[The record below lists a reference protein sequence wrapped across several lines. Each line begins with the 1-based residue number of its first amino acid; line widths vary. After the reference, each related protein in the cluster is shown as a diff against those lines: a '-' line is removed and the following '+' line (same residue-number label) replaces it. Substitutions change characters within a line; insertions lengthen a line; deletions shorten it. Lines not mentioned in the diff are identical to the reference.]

1 MSNLDKV
8 LADFKGGKFVVV
20 TDDENRENEADLI
33 LLAEKATAE
42 NIGFMV
48 RYTSGVICGII
59 NEETAKR
66 LKLPLMVKRNEDNHN
81 TAFTVTVDAIAG
93 RSTGIPAEERANT
106 LRALADAKSLP
117 TDFARPGHVFPLIS
131 APGGLHERRGHTEA
145 SMALCE
151 LTNSNPSAVLSEL
164 VNDDGSMMRGGQIT
178 EFAKQHGLEIISIDE
193 LARAL
198 PAKKSVEASKIE
210 WANLPLENA
219 EWQISTYISPTGAE
233 HAILKFAD
241 SPKNQPL
248 VRVHSECLTG
258 DVFGSKRCDCGP
270 QLQEAI
276 QLIEENGHG
285 YIVYIRDHEGRG
297 IGLAEKI
304 RAYVLQDSGQDT
316 VQANV
321 SIGQP
326 IDDRTYED
334 AAEILHRLKI
344 TSLTLLTNN
353 PEKIS
358 AIRSAG
364 IEVSVAPLEVIA
376 NKHNQKYLETKR
388 DKLNHALGAL

>member
-8 LADFKGGKFVVV
+8 LADFKAGKFVGV

-33 LLAEKATAE
+33 LLADKATAE

-106 LRALADAKSLP
+106 LRALADANSVP

-131 APGGLHERRGHTEA
+131 ASGGLHERRGHTEA

-164 VNDDGSMMRGGQIT
+164 VNDDGSMMRGAQIT

-198 PAKKSVEASKIE
+198 PTKKSVEVSKIE
-210 WANLPLENA
+210 WASLPLENA

-233 HAILKFAD
+233 HAILKFANT
-241 SPKNQPL
+241 PKSQPL

-276 QLIEENGHG
+276 SLIENNGHG
-285 YIVYIRDHEGRG
+285 YVIYIRDHEGRG

-326 IDDRTYED
+326 VDDRTYED
-334 AAEILHRLKI
+334 AAEILHRLQI

-353 PEKIS
+353 PEKI
-358 AIRSAG
+358 AALKAAG
-364 IEVSVAPLEVIA
+364 ITVTVAPLEVIA

>member
-1 MSNLDKV
+1 MSNLEKV
-8 LADFKGGKFVVV
+8 LSEFKAGKFIVV

-33 LLAEKATAE
+33 LLADKATPE

-48 RYTSGVICGII
+48 RHTSGVICGII
-59 NEETAKR
+59 TEETAKK
-66 LKLPLMVKRNEDNHN
+66 LKLPLMVKRNEDNHT

-93 RSTGIPAEERANT
+93 RSTGIPAAERANT
-106 LRALADAKSLP
+106 LRALASASSLP

-131 APGGLHERRGHTEA
+131 VAGGLHQRRGHTEA

-151 LTNSNPSAVLSEL
+151 LTGSNPCAVLSEL
-164 VNDDGSMMRGGQIT
+164 VNDDGSMMRGSQIT
-178 EFAKQHGLEIISIDE
+178 EFAKAHDLEVISIDE
-193 LARAL
+193 LSRVL
-198 PAKKSVEASKIE
+198 PEKKSADIASLE
-210 WANLPLENA
+210 WAELPLGSA
-219 EWQISTYISPTGAE
+219 QWQISTYISPTGAE
-233 HAILKFAD
+233 HAVLKFAQTP
-241 SPKNQPL
+241 SSQPV

-276 QLIEENGHG
+276 RLIEENGHG
-285 YIVYIRDHEGRG
+285 YVIYLRDHEGRG

-316 VQANV
+316 VEANI

-326 IDDRTYED
+326 VDDRTYED
-334 AAEILHRLKI
+334 AAEILNRLKVK
-344 TSLTLLTNN
+344 SLTLLTNN
-353 PEKIS
+353 PEKIA
-358 AIRSAG
+358 AIKATG
-364 IEVSVAPLEVIA
+364 ISLTTAPLEVIA

>member
-1 MSNLDKV
+1 MSSLEKV
-8 LADFKGGKFVVV
+8 LSDFKAGKFVVV

-106 LRALADAKSLP
+106 LRALADSKSIP

-178 EFAKQHGLEIISIDE
+178 DFAKQHGLQIISIDE

-198 PAKKSVEASKIE
+198 PVKKSSEVANMQ
-210 WANLPLENA
+210 WANLPLGNA

-233 HAILKFAD
+233 HAILKFD
-241 SPKNQPL
+241 GSPKSQPL
-248 VRVHSECLTG
+248 VRIHSECLTG
-258 DVFGSKRCDCGP
+258 DVFGSKRCDCGT

-276 QLIEENGHG
+276 RLIENNGHG
-285 YIVYIRDHEGRG
+285 YIIYIRDHEGRG

-334 AAEILHRLKI
+334 AAEILRRLKI
-344 TSLTLLTNN
+344 TSLMLLTNN

-358 AIRSAG
+358 AIKSAG
-364 IEVSVAPLEVIA
+364 IEVVTAPLEVIA

>member
-1 MSNLDKV
+1 MSNLEKV
-8 LADFKGGKFVVV
+8 LSEFKAGKFIVV

-33 LLAEKATAE
+33 LLADKATPE

-59 NEETAKR
+59 TEETAKK
-66 LKLPLMVKRNEDNHN
+66 LKLPLMVKRNEDNHT

-93 RSTGIPAEERANT
+93 RSTGIPAAERANT
-106 LRALADAKSLP
+106 LSALASASSLP

-131 APGGLHERRGHTEA
+131 VPGGLHQRRGHTEA

-151 LTNSNPSAVLSEL
+151 LTGSNPCAVLSEL
-164 VNDDGSMMRGGQIT
+164 VNDDGSMMRGSQIT
-178 EFAKQHGLEIISIDE
+178 EFAKAHDLEVISIDE
-193 LARAL
+193 LSRVL
-198 PAKKSVEASKIE
+198 PEKKSADIASLE
-210 WANLPLENA
+210 WAELPLGSA
-219 EWQISTYISPTGAE
+219 QWQISTYISPTGAE
-233 HAILKFAD
+233 HAVLKFAQTP
-241 SPKNQPL
+241 SSQPV

-276 QLIEENGHG
+276 RLIEENGHG
-285 YIVYIRDHEGRG
+285 YVIYLRDHEGRG

-304 RAYVLQDSGQDT
+304 RAYALQDSGQDT
-316 VQANV
+316 VEANI

-326 IDDRTYED
+326 VDDRTYED
-334 AAEILHRLKI
+334 AAEILNRLKVK
-344 TSLTLLTNN
+344 SLTLLTNN
-353 PEKIS
+353 PEKIA
-358 AIRSAG
+358 AIKATG
-364 IEVSVAPLEVIA
+364 ISLTTAPLEVIA

>member
-1 MSNLDKV
+1 MSSLDKV
-8 LADFKGGKFVVV
+8 LADFKAGKFVVV

-66 LKLPLMVKRNEDNHN
+66 SKLPLMVKRNEDNHN

-106 LRALADAKSLP
+106 LRALADVKSLP

-145 SMALCE
+145 SIALCE
-151 LTNSNPSAVLSEL
+151 LSGSNPSAVLSEL

-198 PAKKSVEASKIE
+198 PVKANVEVAKMQ
-210 WANLPLENA
+210 WADLPLENA

-241 SPKNQPL
+241 SPKSQPL

-258 DVFGSKRCDCGP
+258 DVLGSKRCDCGP

-276 QLIEENGHG
+276 HLIEENGHG
-285 YIVYIRDHEGRG
+285 YVIYIRDHEGRG

-326 IDDRTYED
+326 VDDRTYED

-358 AIRSAG
+358 AIRKAG
-364 IEVSVAPLEVIA
+364 IEVTTAPLEVIA

>member
-8 LADFKGGKFVVV
+8 LADFKAGKFVVV

-117 TDFARPGHVFPLIS
+117 TDFSRPGHVFPLIS

-145 SMALCE
+145 SIALCE
-151 LTNSNPSAVLSEL
+151 LTSSNPSAVLSEL

-178 EFAKQHGLEIISIDE
+178 EFAKEHGLEIISIDE
-193 LARAL
+193 LARVL
-198 PAKKSVEASKIE
+198 PVKKSVEVTQMQ
-210 WANLPLENA
+210 WADLPLENA

-241 SPKNQPL
+241 SPKSQPL

-276 QLIEENGHG
+276 HLIEENGHG
-285 YIVYIRDHEGRG
+285 YVIYIRDHEGRG

-358 AIRSAG
+358 AIRKAG
-364 IEVSVAPLEVIA
+364 IDVTTAPLEVIA

>member
-8 LADFKGGKFVVV
+8 LADFKAGKFVVV

-117 TDFARPGHVFPLIS
+117 TDFSRPGHVFPLIS

-145 SMALCE
+145 SIALCE
-151 LTNSNPSAVLSEL
+151 LTSSNPSAVLSEL

-178 EFAKQHGLEIISIDE
+178 EFAKEHGLEIISIDE
-193 LARAL
+193 LARVL
-198 PAKKSVEASKIE
+198 PVKKSVEVTQMQ
-210 WANLPLENA
+210 WADLPLENA

-241 SPKNQPL
+241 SPKSQPL

-276 QLIEENGHG
+276 HLIEENGHG
-285 YIVYIRDHEGRG
+285 YVIYIRDHEGRG

-358 AIRSAG
+358 AIRKAG
-364 IEVSVAPLEVIA
+364 IEVKTAPLEVVA

>member
-8 LADFKGGKFVVV
+8 LNDFKAGKFVVV

-33 LLAEKATAE
+33 LLADKATAE

-106 LRALADAKSLP
+106 LRALADANSVP

-131 APGGLHERRGHTEA
+131 ATGGLHERRGHTEA

-164 VNDDGSMMRGGQIT
+164 VNDDGSMMRGAQIT

-193 LARAL
+193 LARVL
-198 PAKKSVEASKIE
+198 PAKKNIEVSKME
-210 WANLPLENA
+210 WASLPLEKA

-241 SPKNQPL
+241 TPKSQPL

-276 QLIEENGHG
+276 SLIERNGHG
-285 YIVYIRDHEGRG
+285 YVIYIRDHEGRG

-326 IDDRTYED
+326 VDDRTYED
-334 AAEILHRLKI
+334 AAEILHRLQI

-353 PEKIS
+353 PEKI
-358 AIRSAG
+358 AALKAAG
-364 IEVSVAPLEVIA
+364 ITVTVAPLEVIA

>member
-1 MSNLDKV
+1 MNNLEKA
-8 LADFKGGKFVVV
+8 LADFKAGKFVVV

-59 NEETAKR
+59 TEETAKR
-66 LKLPLMVKRNEDNHN
+66 LRLPLMVKRNEDNHT

-106 LRALADAKSLP
+106 LRALADEKSLA

-131 APGGLHERRGHTEA
+131 VPGGLHQRRGHTEA

-151 LTNSNPSAVLSEL
+151 LTGSDPAAVLSEL
-164 VNDDGSMMRGGQIT
+164 VNDDGSMMRGNQIT
-178 EFAKQHGLEIISIDE
+178 DFASAHGLAVISIDE
-193 LARAL
+193 LSRVL
-198 PAKKSVEASKIE
+198 PVKQSSAVTNLE
-210 WANLPLENA
+210 WAKLPLEN
-219 EWQISTYISPTGAE
+219 EDWKISTYISPTGAE
-233 HAILKFAD
+233 HAILKFD
-241 SPKNQPL
+241 SAINHEPL
-248 VRVHSECLTG
+248 VRIHSECLTG

-270 QLQEAI
+270 QLEEAI
-276 QLIEENGHG
+276 SQIEKNGHG
-285 YIVYIRDHEGRG
+285 YVIYLRDHEGRG
-297 IGLAEKI
+297 IGLAQKI
-304 RAYVLQDSGQDT
+304 KAYVLQDSGQDT

-326 IDDRTYED
+326 VDDRTYED
-334 AAEILHRLKI
+334 AVAILTRLQL

-353 PEKIS
+353 PEKL
-358 AIRSAG
+358 AALQNAG
-364 IEVSVAPLEVIA
+364 LTVTAAPLQVMA